1 MAELPLNPADADAL
15 SGATDSQTDLV
26 YPAIGQSTYYT
37 TVYQLIHRLLAVA
50 AAANAFRLYRDGTL
64 TCGVRPGR
72 CARGTTL
79 YSFAG
84 ASGYALA
91 NDAVNYLW
99 LQVDAGVLAL
109 HSNTT
114 GMPNPA
120 TTPLLPL
127 GTIAT
132 GTTSA
137 AETTGQYAASDI
149 LDYRG
154 QAIFSLIG

>member
-72 CARGTTL
+72 
-79 YSFAG
+79 FAG